1 MTAEVNRPLREGAK
15 GVYSRSMANVGQ
27 VYISSLGHII
37 LSASTTKRLLMACAL
52 GGVVGL
58 EREWRH
64 KDSGLRTN
72 MLICMGAALF
82 TIMSAVLAGE
92 DTADKSRVASN
103 IVQGVGFLGAGL
115 ILHTR
120 NHVIGL
126 TSAATVFVVAAIGM
140 SCGAGLYTESMFATV
155 VLLMA
160 LQAVGALEDK
170 LGWKRFPMLYE
181 VRAEVGAAWSK
192 QTGNA
197 AQGGDAAQGGT
208 GAEEREAAL
217 HRMFTAILK
226 VLDTAGVRLQVLD
239 RDNVAGMERVSFSV
253 TATRRAHAR
262 MLVDLR
268 ASDATDQVVVF
279 RDTEDE

>member
-1 MTAEVNRPLREGAK
+1 MMALFSERVFSLAHVVVTADP
-15 GVYSRSMANVGQ
+15 S
-27 VYISSLGHII
+27 
-37 LSASTTKRLLMACAL
+37 KRMLMACVM
-52 GGVVGL
+52 GGIIGL

-92 DTADKSRVASN
+92 LTPDKSRVASN

-120 NHVIGL
+120 DRVVGL

-140 SCGAGLYTESMFATV
+140 TCGAGLYLEALFATAI
-155 VLLMA
+155 VLIS
-160 LQAVGALEDK
+160 LQFIGALEAK
-170 LGWKRFPMLYE
+170 IGWKRYPMLYE
-181 VRAEVGAAWSK
+181 VRANVGADLRNKSADPAGLLAIE
-192 QTGNA
+192 Q
-197 AQGGDAAQGGT
+197 
-208 GAEEREAAL
+208 EAAT

-226 VLDTAGVRLQVLD
+226 VLDAAGQRLEIQQ
-239 RDNVAGMERVSFSV
+239 RDNVAGLERISFTV
-253 TATRRAHAR
+253 VATRKEHQRIAAELH
-262 MLVDLR
+262 

-279 RDTEDE
+279 RDLEE